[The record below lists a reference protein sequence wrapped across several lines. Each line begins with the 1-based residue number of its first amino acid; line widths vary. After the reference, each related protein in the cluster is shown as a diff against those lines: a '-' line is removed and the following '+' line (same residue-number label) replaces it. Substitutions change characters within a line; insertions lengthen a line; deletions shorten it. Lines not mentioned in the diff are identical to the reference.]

1 MGIHFLH
8 CVHGNEHT
16 GTHDV
21 IHDTF
26 VGIARDVGFH
36 VGQKLL
42 HAIPSATFNSFRQRV
57 NLVLTKNDI
66 RTLADIVIANP
77 TWADLLP

>member
-16 GTHDV
+16 GTHDA

-42 HAIPSATFNSFRQRV
+42 HAIPLTTFISSRQQV
-57 NLVLTKNDI
+57 NVVLTKDDI
-66 RTLADIVIANP
+66 RTLAGIVIANP
-77 TWADLLP
+77 T

>member
-16 GTHDV
+16 GTHDA

-77 TWADLLP
+77 T